1 MRLVLRFSFDHPG
14 EEKSAPGFV
23 SGFFLALEFFCEPER
38 ASKNA
43 SSF

>member
-1 MRLVLRFSFDHPG
+1 MKLALRFPFSHPG

-23 SGFFLALEFFCEPER
+23 SGFFLALEFFCESER